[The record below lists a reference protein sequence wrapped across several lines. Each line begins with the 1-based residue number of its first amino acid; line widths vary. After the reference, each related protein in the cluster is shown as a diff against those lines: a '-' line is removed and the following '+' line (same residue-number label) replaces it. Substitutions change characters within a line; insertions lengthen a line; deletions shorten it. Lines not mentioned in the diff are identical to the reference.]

1 MPGLSLHSR
10 SVGIAEL
17 ISKTNPIASDVSAV
31 SLMWS
36 LRQEL
41 KGPKR
46 VVPMID
52 LRRHA
57 KEAMDKGKVRKLVP
71 KVDDV

>member
-1 MPGLSLHSR
+1 M
-10 SVGIAEL
+10 
-17 ISKTNPIASDVSAV
+17 SAV